1 MPACGSTSFTQ
12 NVKIV
17 GGIPA
22 VANSWPAQI
31 LLYTEYTGYIYTGI
45 YAGSTP
51 TLDGICGGTLL
62 DAYTV
67 LTAAHCILKSIMY
80 FDYNGV
86 TNIPLTLTNPLNPSQ
101 YTVYVGAHNINFLS
115 AGTSPTF
122 PTVAMAVK
130 SVIKVS

>member
-67 LTAAHCILKSIMY
+67 LTAAHCI
-80 FDYNGV
+80 
-86 TNIPLTLTNPLNPSQ
+86 TPLNPSQ

-130 SVIKVS
+130 SVIEVS